1 MVGQNMKQ
9 HQQRGTAKTSVL
21 ALCAALFSLG
31 SVSQAN
37 AQNICVFDI
46 GGSNGDNFL
55 LMRDYVLAAKKWNA
69 EIVLKAYKN
78 ETQAVDDFKD
88 GKCQGLVAT
97 GFATR
102 QFNSYTG
109 SISAIGAVPSNAIA
123 RNVLTLMGNPKV
135 AADMVEGEYEA
146 SGVIPLGLAYFVNR
160 DKNTNSLAKVEGKS
174 LGVLPIDPVQRRMG
188 SRVGSKPVDISY
200 DTAGSM
206 FASGKL
212 DILPAP
218 AMAFAPFELYRSMG
232 DQGGIAR
239 FPVAFIASNL
249 IIKKSEFPNTFGQA
263 SRTWF
268 AAQAP
273 RLMSGIMRVESG
285 VPAKYWFDIP
295 AEEQVG
301 YLRILRQMRMEFVQ
315 NKYYNPKMI
324 SLLKKLRCQQDPS
337 SFECALKGE

>member
-1 MVGQNMKQ
+1 MKQ
-9 HQQRGTAKTSVL
+9 LQQRNTARTRSW
-21 ALCAALFSLG
+21 ALCAALFSTVT
-31 SVSQAN
+31 VSQAN

-78 ETQAVDDFKD
+78 EVQAVADFKD
-88 GKCQGLVAT
+88 NKCQGLVAT

-102 QFNSYTG
+102 QFNGYTG
-109 SISAIGAVPSNAIA
+109 SIGAVGAVPSNAVA
-123 RNVLTLMGNPKV
+123 RNVLVLMGNPKV
-135 AADMVEGEYEA
+135 AADMVEGDYEA
-146 SGVIPLGLAYFVNR
+146 AGIIPIGSAFFVNR
-160 DKNTNSLAKVEGKS
+160 DKNTNTLAKVEGKT
-174 LGVLPIDPVQRRMG
+174 LGVLPVDPTQRRMANK
-188 SRVGSKPVDISY
+188 VGGKPVDISY
-200 DTAGSM
+200 DTAGAM

-212 DILPAP
+212 DVLPAP

-249 IIKKSEFPNTFGQA
+249 IINKSEFPNGFGQS
-263 SRTWF
+263 SRNWF

-273 RLMSGIMRVESG
+273 RLMSNITRAESA
-285 VPAKYWFDIP
+285 VPAKFWFDIS

-301 YLRILRQMRMEFVQ
+301 YLRLMRQMRMEYVQ
-315 NKYYNPKMI
+315 NKYYNPKMM